1 MKLERRGSRTGGCS
15 WSHLTH
21 ASPGR
26 QVPLTFEVPAT
37 LLGAWPHEDDRQSG
51 TGAGGEGARDGALS
65 SFFRL

>member
-1 MKLERRGSRTGGCS
+1 M
-15 WSHLTH
+15 TH